1 MQLPLDAVV
10 LLLIA
15 LLTSVP
21 RLVLVLAIAAVRS
34 SSVWS
39 LLAILSL
46 TYWPV
51 SAQLV
56 RAEMLRVRQLSFIEA
71 ARALGIP
78 HWQVIGRHALP
89 VLGKTIAALL
99 PLSVA
104 TLIGVETTLSF
115 LGVGLPPEIASW
127 GRLLATA
134 RQDFTAWWLIV
145 FPASTILLTILALR
159 RLIFLRSKSRFNAN

>member
-1 MQLPLDAVV
+1 MDAGV

-21 RLVLVLAIAAVRS
+21 RLVLVLAIAAVQS
-34 SSVWS
+34 SSVFS

-46 TYWPV
+46 TYWTV

-56 RAEMLRVRQLSFIEA
+56 RAEMLRIRQLPFVEA
-71 ARALGIP
+71 AQALGIP
-78 HWQVIGRHALP
+78 HWQIIIRHTWP
-89 VLGKTIAALL
+89 VLCKTIAAYL

-104 TLIGVETTLSF
+104 TLIGFETTLSF
-115 LGVGLPPEIASW
+115 LGVGLPPEVASW

-134 RQDFTAWWLIV
+134 RQDPTAWWLIA
-145 FPASTILLTILALR
+145 FPATTILLTILALR
-159 RLIFLRSKSRFNAN
+159 RLIVSSADKAH